1 MSYYECKKCK
11 YHTKL
16 KSDMKRHLNK
26 VIKCYNE
33 DELNIISL
41 NLINDNK
48 KMNKNLICNLCSK
61 SFSRIDSLNRHK
73 KSYCKNI
80 HNKNIISDDNLNN
93 INIQNNI
100 DKQININIEKQV
112 NNFFILDKKEL
123 NIRSF
128 DDSWNLEHFDNY
140 MKLFILISKTK
151 FTDFLSEVL
160 KNKENLNVIVEKNSE
175 SGLVYKNDSNMY
187 VKLNTDEILNQS
199 MHKIYEHLQKI
210 YDEYLN
216 NELKP
221 SNNIDKHFLESI
233 KNAEKTINIKYND
246 YVKNNEI
253 KKQVDNC
260 LLNIYSE
267 KKEDALEIAH
277 NIKKLGY

>member
-1 MSYYECKKCK
+1 
-11 YHTKL
+11 
-16 KSDMKRHLNK
+16 
-26 VIKCYNE
+26 
-33 DELNIISL
+33 
-41 NLINDNK
+41 
-48 KMNKNLICNLCSK
+48 
-61 SFSRIDSLNRHK
+61 
-73 KSYCKNI
+73 
-80 HNKNIISDDNLNN
+80 
-93 INIQNNI
+93 
-100 DKQININIEKQV
+100 
-112 NNFFILDKKEL
+112 
-123 NIRSF
+123 
-128 DDSWNLEHFDNY
+128 
-140 MKLFILISKTK
+140 
-151 FTDFLSEVL
+151 
-160 KNKENLNVIVEKNSE
+160 
-175 SGLVYKNDSNMY
+175 MY

-216 NELKP
+216 NELNP

-267 KKEDALEIAH
+267 KKEDALEIAY